1 MIELE
6 AFVGDVQ
13 SPPNNKITKQP
24 QQVEQNQ
31 HFYAVGSPKGG
42 VVLYVL
48 IQLKY
53 RRQEATVDHL
63 ES

>member
-31 HFYAVGSPKGG
+31 HFYAVGSPQNSK
-42 VVLYVL
+42 
-48 IQLKY
+48 
-53 RRQEATVDHL
+53 T
-63 ES
+63 

>member
-1 MIELE
+1 MFR
-6 AFVGDVQ
+6 ANF
-13 SPPNNKITKQP
+13 
-24 QQVEQNQ
+24 
-31 HFYAVGSPKGG
+31 GSLKGG